1 MTGKDQTSKL
11 RKENERLKSELEE
24 MKEQVKVL
32 SDKIHE
38 STRSPLSHTSVTEAE
53 ASSSLEFIGKQYDEM
68 EAFKHQA
75 LRDINAI
82 TIKLGKMEAKC
93 DEINACIQEIQDYSY
108 QNNVKIV
115 GMPATGTARENSETT
130 ADLCLKFF
138 HSLGV
143 EDVTIH
149 DIDTAHRV
157 PSRRQFPDRPDA
169 IICKFVRRMV
179 KEKAMTMRR
188 NVNKLQASDL
198 GFADHVSLAHLGL
211 YDHLSP
217 RLQNLLYEAKRVKVE
232 QHFKF
237 CWAKNGAVFL
247 RKTDTSRI
255 IKIKSMD
262 DLTDLQDDDS

>member
-93 DEINACIQEIQDYSY
+93 DEINACIQ
-108 QNNVKIV
+108 
-115 GMPATGTARENSETT
+115 
-130 ADLCLKFF
+130 
-138 HSLGV
+138 
-143 EDVTIH
+143 
-149 DIDTAHRV
+149 
-157 PSRRQFPDRPDA
+157 
-169 IICKFVRRMV
+169 
-179 KEKAMTMRR
+179 RR

-198 GFADHVSLAHLGL
+198 GFADHVSLAQLGL

-217 RLQNLLYEAKRVKVE
+217 RLQNLLYEVKRVKVE